1 MRKFKVIHDLSDIFG
16 VKLKIG
22 DIVTL
27 VEGSVDNDLYE
38 LPEHLHG
45 KGHDGSVYDPH
56 LNLKAYNY
64 LYLSAF
70 DLVEIK
76 DDEVKVD
83 EYMRDSK
90 KLIRLDIT
98 YKPTTL
104 TTRFLV
110 ESIRVVDD
118 VLSFRQNGLT
128 HRFYLENYT
137 FRINGNEYFS

>member
-1 MRKFKVIHDLSDIFG
+1 MRKFKVIHDLTDNFG
-16 VKLKIG
+16 LEIG

-27 VEGSVDNDLYE
+27 VEGSTDNDLYE

-45 KGHDGSVYDPH
+45 KGHKGRMYDQY
-56 LNLKAYNY
+56 LNLKENNY

-76 DDEVKVD
+76 DDEIKVD
-83 EYMRDSK
+83 QYRTNSIK
-90 KLIRLDIT
+90 RIRLDIT
-98 YKPTTL
+98 YKHTNL

-110 ESIRVVDD
+110 ESIRVSDD

-128 HRFYLENYT
+128 HRYCLENYT

>member
-27 VEGSVDNDLYE
+27 VEGSVENDLYE
-38 LPEHLHG
+38 LPERLHG
-45 KGHDGSVYDPH
+45 KGHDGSMYDPH
-56 LNLKAYNY
+56 LNLQERNY
-64 LYLSAF
+64 LYLSTF
-70 DLVEIK
+70 DLQEIK
-76 DDEVKVD
+76 DDEIKVD
-83 EYMRDSK
+83 EGI

-98 YKPTTL
+98 YKHTNL

>member
-1 MRKFKVIHDLSDIFG
+1 MRKFKVIHDLTDGFG
-16 VKLKIG
+16 LKIG

-27 VEGSVDNDLYE
+27 VEGSTDDDLYE

-45 KGHDGSVYDPH
+45 KGHNGGKYDQH
-56 LNLKAYNY
+56 LNLKECNY

-70 DLVEIK
+70 DLQEIN

-83 EYMRDSK
+83 EGI

-98 YKPTTL
+98 YKHTNL

-110 ESIRVVDD
+110 ESIRVSDD

-128 HRFYLENYT
+128 HRFSLENYT

>member
-1 MRKFKVIHDLSDIFG
+1 MRKFKVIRDLTDTHG
-16 VKLKIG
+16 LKIG
-22 DIVTL
+22 DVVTL

-38 LPEHLHG
+38 LPKKLHG
-45 KGHDGSVYDPH
+45 KGHKGDRYDTH
-56 LNLKAYNY
+56 LNLKENNY
-64 LYLSAF
+64 IYVSAF

-83 EYMRDSK
+83 EYRSNSK

-128 HRFYLENYT
+128 HRFSLENYKFT
-137 FRINGNEYFS
+137 INGNEYFS

>member
-1 MRKFKVIHDLSDIFG
+1 MRKFKVIHDLTDNFG
-16 VKLKIG
+16 LKIG

-45 KGHDGSVYDPH
+45 KGHDGSMYDPH
-56 LNLKAYNY
+56 LNLKGYNY

-70 DLVEIK
+70 DLQEIK
-76 DDEVKVD
+76 DDEVKID
-83 EYMRDSK
+83 EGI

-128 HRFYLENYT
+128 HRFSLENYKFT
-137 FRINGNEYFS
+137 INGNEYFS